1 MANLGHTLGRGT
13 IRRIL
18 KDRGIEPAP
27 ERGKGIPW
35 SVFLKAHWKALV
47 AADFFSVEVW
57 SWRGLTTHY
66 VLFVIDLATR
76 RIRAGIT
83 VHPNADWMMQ
93 VGRNPL
99 DVVDGPLVGKKY
111 LILDRDTKYCAAFRQ
126 MLAREGIRVIRLPP
140 RSPNLNAYAERW
152 VRSVRAECLSKVI
165 PIGQGMLHRAL
176 REYVAHHHLERN
188 HQGLGNA
195 LITPCAIVA
204 GQNEP
209 SVAGYG
215 SAALVCLG
223 LGHGPSSTVRCN
235 PDLSESSSARSADQ
249 LSTANTAADLHGR
262 RRPDW
267 RVWRRAAHPVKIDA
281 APQKLRQAI
290 LAAEDDNHVTGLLAA
305 WKRRG

>member
-1 MANLGHTLGRGT
+1 M
-13 IRRIL
+13 
-18 KDRGIEPAP
+18 
-27 ERGKGIPW
+27 PW

-76 RIRAGIT
+76 RIRIASIT

-93 VGRNPL
+93 VGRNLL
-99 DVVDGPLVGKKY
+99 DLVDGPLVAKKY

-152 VRSVRAECLSKVI
+152 VRSVRDECLSKVI
-165 PIGQGMLHRAL
+165 PIGQGMLRRAL

-195 LITPCAIVA
+195 LITPCAIVE
-204 GQNEP
+204 GQER
-209 SVAGYG
+209 
-215 SAALVCLG
+215 
-223 LGHGPSSTVRCN
+223 TI
-235 PDLSESSSARSADQ
+235 
-249 LSTANTAADLHGR
+249 GR
-262 RRPDW
+262 RSRLGGILNYYE
-267 RVWRRAAHPVKIDA
+267 RVAA
-281 APQKLRQAI
+281 
-290 LAAEDDNHVTGLLAA
+290 
-305 WKRRG
+305 